1 MIEIGSLGYIN
12 CLAEIS
18 RLALSRTITLI
29 SIIFSCLLNIGCND
43 RYEIKPTCDA
53 TVDQGNLDRFTF
65 GEKGAATDL
74 ATGITWYRCPAG
86 SYFEKQTCTGEPFR
100 LSWDEAI
107 EYTAELT
114 EISGLA
120 WRMATLEEVQS
131 IIISGCVGPALNPNV
146 FPTIKPVNV
155 WTLSQRDNND
165 DLKCTIYTY
174 NGAFACRHIKSVT
187 RPFMLVRDEDSPNAS
202 ATQVAEEYQPMMM
215 PSD

>member
-1 MIEIGSLGYIN
+1 MNEINPLGYIN
-12 CLAEIS
+12 CLAVMS
-18 RLALSRTITLI
+18 RLILSRAKILA
-29 SIIFSCLLNIGCND
+29 SIIICCLQISGCND

-53 TVDQGNLDRFTF
+53 TVAQGNLDRFTY

-86 SYFEKQTCTGEPFR
+86 SYFEKQTCAGEPFR

-131 IIISGCVGPALNPNV
+131 IIIPGCVGPALNPNV
-146 FPTIKPVNV
+146 FPTIEPVNV
-155 WTLSQRDNND
+155 WTLTQRDNNE

-174 NGAFACRHIKSVT
+174 NGAYACRHIKSVT
-187 RPFMLVRDEDSPNAS
+187 RPFMLVRDEDLPSES
-202 ATQVAEEYQPMMM
+202 AVQALEAYPSMTM